1 MTPSEGPLPHRG
13 PGTDEDDPTGIRD
26 LLRTL
31 PDPGPMPADLVERIS
46 ARLSAEQEHRAERE
60 AGTGGTAPVV
70 DLAEQR
76 SRRRP
81 GRTLAYLGV
90 AAAGLLVATVAVGE
104 LAGDGL
110 LGGTAGMDSA
120 AQVSTHSRGAADG
133 GSQDDV
139 MAADGGGGQDS
150 AAQEQAETAADA
162 GADVGDD
169 AAGGGAPGD
178 EDTADEDAADEDTAA
193 GAGTAI
199 ELLPPLGEISAGAV
213 REDVLAA
220 LERDL
225 GASSDRSTLTPA
237 GAERCWQVG
246 GVERGWPVRQAAEAV
261 YAGDPVVVLVGRDG
275 DAGAAV
281 LVPAA
286 CTGGADVE
294 PLDQLVWGR

>member
-1 MTPSEGPLPHRG
+1 MTPTEGQRPHRG
-13 PGTDEDDPTGIRD
+13 QATDEDDPTGIRD

-31 PDPGPMPADLVERIS
+31 PDPGPMPVDLVERIS
-46 ARLSAEQEHRAERE
+46 ARLSEEQEHRAERG
-60 AGTGGTAPVV
+60 AGAGGSAPVV
-70 DLAEQR
+70 DLSEQR

-139 MAADGGGGQDS
+139 MAADGGGGQDT

-162 GADVGDD
+162 GADVGDA
-169 AAGGGAPGD
+169 AAGADAP
-178 EDTADEDAADEDTAA
+178 EDADAADEDTAA
-193 GAGTAI
+193 GAGTAV

-237 GAERCWQVG
+237 GAERCWQAG
-246 GVERGWPVRQAAEAV
+246 GVERAWPVRQAAEAV

-294 PLDQLVWGR
+294 PLDQLIWGR

>member
-1 MTPSEGPLPHRG
+1 MTPTEGPRPHRG

-31 PDPGPMPADLVERIS
+31 PEPGPMPADLVERIS
-46 ARLSAEQEHRAERE
+46 ARLSEEQEHRAGRG
-60 AGTGGTAPVV
+60 AGAGGLAPVV

-110 LGGTAGMDSA
+110 LGGTAGLDSA
-120 AQVSTHSRGAADG
+120 AQVSTHSRGASDG

-139 MAADGGGGQDS
+139 M
-150 AAQEQAETAADA
+150 AADA

-178 EDTADEDAADEDTAA
+178 EEEADEDATD
-193 GAGTAI
+193 GAGTAV
-199 ELLPPLGEISAGAV
+199 ELLPPLGEISAGTV

-225 GASSDRSTLTPA
+225 GASSDRSTLTPT
-237 GAERCWQVG
+237 GAERCWQAG

-275 DAGAAV
+275 EAGTAV
-281 LVPAA
+281 LLPAA

-294 PLDQLVWGR
+294 PLDQLVWGQ

>member
-31 PDPGPMPADLVERIS
+31 PDPGPMPVDLVERIS
-46 ARLSAEQEHRAERE
+46 ARLSEEQEHRAERG
-60 AGTGGTAPVV
+60 AGAGGSAPVV
-70 DLAEQR
+70 DLSEQR

-139 MAADGGGGQDS
+139 MAAD
-150 AAQEQAETAADA
+150 A
-162 GADVGDD
+162 GADVGDA
-169 AAGGGAPGD
+169 AAGAGAP
-178 EDTADEDAADEDTAA
+178 EDADAADEDTAA
-193 GAGTAI
+193 GAGTAV

-237 GAERCWQVG
+237 GAERCWQAG
-246 GVERGWPVRQAAEAV
+246 GVERGWPVRQAAEAI